1 MVILLNFILPKQFFN
16 KLILKLTMSEK
27 ENRKIPS
34 DNLQDFFFELTDTIR
49 FAGKATREMFRRPFE
64 GEELVNQCYLIGY
77 KTLALISITAFIM
90 GLVLTL
96 QTFPMLRDLGA
107 EAELPGLICVSL
119 LREIGPVIT
128 GLIFAGKVGSGLGAE
143 LGSMR
148 VSDQIDAMEVSG
160 TNPMK
165 FLVAT
170 RVLATTLMVPLL
182 VIYSDVVGMVG
193 SYIGINL
200 QGTVSVRLF
209 VINSFEDIRY
219 FDIIPALIKTFFFGY
234 AIGLIG
240 CYKGYTTTGGTQGV
254 GRAANSAVVIS
265 SVVIFIIDLIAVQ
278 LAELVI

>member
-1 MVILLNFILPKQFFN
+1 MT
-16 KLILKLTMSEK
+16 LKEK
-27 ENRKIPS
+27 DTGKRS
-34 DNLQDFFFELTDTIR
+34 DSNLQAFFFELADTIR
-49 FAGKATREMFRRPFE
+49 FAGKASLEIFRKPFE
-64 GEELVNQCYLIGY
+64 GEELLNQCYLIGY

-96 QTFPMLRDLGA
+96 QTWPMLRDLGA
-107 EAELPGLICVSL
+107 EAELPGLICVSI

-128 GLIFAGKVGSGLGAE
+128 ALIFAGKVGSGLGAE

-165 FLVAT
+165 FLVST

-193 SYIGINL
+193 SFVGINL

-209 VINSFEDIRY
+209 IINSFEDIRY
-219 FDIIPALIKTFFFGY
+219 YDIIPALIKTFFFGY

-278 LAELVI
+278 ITEIII

>member
-1 MVILLNFILPKQFFN
+1 MP
-16 KLILKLTMSEK
+16 EK
-27 ENRKIPS
+27 EPGQKPVTH
-34 DNLQDFFFELTDTIR
+34 LQDFFLELTDTIR
-49 FAGKATREMFRRPFE
+49 FAGRATREMFRKPFE
-64 GEELVNQCYLIGY
+64 GEELMNQCYTIGY

-96 QTFPMLRDLGA
+96 QTYPMLEDLGA
-107 EAELPGLICVSL
+107 VAELPGLICVSI

-128 GLIFAGKVGSGLGAE
+128 ALIFAGKVGSGLGAE

-165 FLVAT
+165 FLVST
-170 RVLATTLMVPLL
+170 RVLSTTLMMPLL
-182 VIYSDVVGMVG
+182 VIYADAIGMIG
-193 SYIGINL
+193 SYLGINL
-200 QGTVSVRLF
+200 QGNVSVRLF
-209 VINSFEDIRY
+209 ITQSFKDIMY
-219 FDIIPALIKTFFFGY
+219 YDIVPSTIKSFFFGF

-254 GRAANSAVVIS
+254 GKSANSAVVIS

-278 LAELVI
+278 ISNLII